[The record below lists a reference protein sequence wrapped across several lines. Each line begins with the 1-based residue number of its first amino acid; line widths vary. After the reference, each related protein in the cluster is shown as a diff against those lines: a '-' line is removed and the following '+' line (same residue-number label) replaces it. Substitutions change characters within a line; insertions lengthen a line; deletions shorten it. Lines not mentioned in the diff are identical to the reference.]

1 NERRFNL
8 RLVRA
13 LSAGNRKRKESLLSI
28 MQPVI
33 LVILDGW
40 GINPKKEGNAIA
52 QASIPNIDRLTRKFP
67 VSSLSMSGVDVGLP
81 EGQMGNSEVGHMIL
95 GAGRIVYQDL
105 TLIHQDIDEGS
116 FYRNKNLLDAMRKT
130 RDKSG
135 RLHLMGLLGDG
146 GVHSHQ
152 RHMEAL
158 IEMARREKVGT
169 VYLDFFLDGRDTPPN
184 SGEQFML
191 DLNEKLKA
199 YPEVRI
205 ATVSGRYY
213 AMDRD
218 KRWDRTEKAYLCLTE
233 GIGNKADSALE
244 AIRNSYKDKVTDEF
258 VLPTIISGVVPEG
271 LIRDGDGVIFFNFRA
286 DRARELTRALTEE
299 DFKEFPR
306 KRRVALSAL
315 ATMTQKAETFKG
327 PVAYPPREIKK
338 ILGEL
343 ASEAGIRQLRIA
355 ETEKYAHVTYF
366 FNGGEENKFPSE
378 ERILIPSPKDV
389 ATYDL
394 KPEMSAREVTEAL
407 VKQLREQDVGLVIAN
422 YANADM
428 VGHTGNFEAA
438 VQACEVIDECIG
450 KVVDAAMSKKGK
462 MIITADHGNIEQLI
476 DYDTGMPHTAHTTN
490 RVPVILVDE
499 ERKKSRLNKG
509 TAIDVAPTVLQLLG
523 LPQPEEMTGH
533 SLIVDSQWGFL

>member
-1 NERRFNL
+1 
-8 RLVRA
+8 
-13 LSAGNRKRKESLLSI
+13 
-28 MQPVI
+28 
-33 LVILDGW
+33 LDGF
-40 GINPKKEGNAIA
+40 GINPRKEFNAIA
-52 QASIPNIDRLTRKFP
+52 NASTPNLDALLRNYPNSR
-67 VSSLSMSGVDVGLP
+67 LSMSGVDVGLP
-81 EGQMGNSEVGHMIL
+81 AGQMGNSEVGHMIL

-105 TLIHQDIDEGS
+105 TLIHRDIDEGT
-116 FYRNKNLLDAMRKT
+116 FYHNAVLLEALRKT
-130 RDKSG
+130 KAKSD

-152 RHMEAL
+152 RHMEA
-158 IEMARREKVGT
+158 IMEMAKGEKIAH
-169 VYLDFFLDGRDTPPN
+169 VYLHLFLDGRDTPPN

-199 YPEVRI
+199 FPNVKI

-218 KRWDRTEKAYLCLTE
+218 KRWDRVGKAYVCLTD
-233 GIGNKADSALE
+233 GVGNQAESALE
-244 AIRNSYKDKVTDEF
+244 AIRNSYKEKVTDEF
-258 VLPTIISGVVPEG
+258 VLPTTIRGAVPEG
-271 LIRDGDGVIFFNFRA
+271 LIGDGDGVIFFNFRA
-286 DRARELTRALTEE
+286 DRARELTRALTEP

-306 KRRVALSAL
+306 ERRIELSSYT
-315 ATMTQKAETFKG
+315 TMTQYDETFKL
-327 PVAYPPREIKK
+327 PVLYPPREIRK

-343 ASEAGIRQLRIA
+343 ASQAGVKQLRIA

-366 FNGGEENKFPSE
+366 FNGGEESKFPGE

-394 KPEMSAREVTEAL
+394 KPEMSARPVTEAL
-407 VKQLREQDVGLVIAN
+407 VKYLGEQDVGLVIAN

-438 VQACEVIDECIG
+438 VKAVEVIDECLG
-450 KVVDAAMSKKGK
+450 KVVDAVLSKKGK
-462 MIITADHGNIEQLI
+462 VIVTSDHGNIEQLI

-490 RVPVILVDE
+490 LVPVMLIDE
-499 ERKKSRLNKG
+499 EHRKCRLNQG

-523 LPQPEEMTGH
+523 LSQPKEMTGK
-533 SLIVDSQWGFL
+533 SLIVES